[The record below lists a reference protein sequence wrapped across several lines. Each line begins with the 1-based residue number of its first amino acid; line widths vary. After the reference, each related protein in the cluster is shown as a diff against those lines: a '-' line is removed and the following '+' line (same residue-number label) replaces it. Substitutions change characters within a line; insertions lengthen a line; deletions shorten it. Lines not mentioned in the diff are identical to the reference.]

1 MLSKLRKITEKI
13 TESTFSIAEDAIF
26 EKAKKFLND
35 KFGAVGTV
43 NELKLSGGNAFAR
56 VLLRGEST
64 PIDIE
69 VSGLS
74 YQVRDGRFILYFERI
89 LCAQKEWIQALFDI
103 LTEKTGNKIEFEDGL
118 KLLPLKAILPK
129 KE

>member
-1 MLSKLRKITEKI
+1 MFTKLRKITE
-13 TESTFSIAEDAIF
+13 SAFSFAEDTVF
-26 EKAKKFLND
+26 EQAKKFLND
-35 KFGAVGTV
+35 KFGNVGTV

-64 PIDIE
+64 STDIE

-89 LCAQKEWIQALFDI
+89 RCAQKEWIQALFDI
-103 LTEKTGNKIEFEDGL
+103 LVEKTGGKVEFEDNL
-118 KLLPLKAILPK
+118 KLLPLRAILPSK
-129 KE
+129 KD